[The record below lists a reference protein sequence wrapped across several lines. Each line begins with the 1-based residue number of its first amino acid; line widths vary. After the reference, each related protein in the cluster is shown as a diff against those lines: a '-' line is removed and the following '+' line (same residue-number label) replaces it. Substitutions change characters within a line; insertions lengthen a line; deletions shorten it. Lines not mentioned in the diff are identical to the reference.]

1 LISDRDLQILQSFNG
16 HGSIALSAY
25 LCLDTPGD
33 SESVYEDFL
42 QQMQAHLDEC
52 GSSRECR
59 EAMREDI
66 EIVGLY
72 LRSNGHRHHGT
83 LAIFC
88 CAAELFWRVYPLP
101 ETTLPTQVWVGP
113 KFNIEPLKVATT

>member
-1 LISDRDLQILQSFNG
+1 MISDRDLQILQSFNG
-16 HGSIALSAY
+16 HGNIMLSAY
-25 LCLDTPGD
+25 LCLDTPEHC
-33 SESVYEDFL
+33 ESVYEDFIE
-42 QQMQAHLDEC
+42 QMQARLDEC

-59 EAMREDI
+59 EALQEDI

-72 LRSNGHRHHGT
+72 LRSNGHRHQGT

-101 ETTLPTQVWVGP
+101 VVLPTEVWVGP
-113 KFNIEPLKVATT
+113 KFNV